1 MSFSSSLENSSVTT
15 ESSHDSSIIVED
27 LVKTFGNKM
36 AVDHLNLKIDR
47 GEIFGFLGP
56 NGSGK
61 STTIKML
68 CGLLAPTS
76 GRAIVSGIDV
86 RKDPEVIRGKI
97 GYMPQKFSLYEDLTV
112 QENLDFYSQLYG
124 VRGPKARKRKD
135 DVIAQVGVGHY
146 RNFLAKQLSGGWK
159 QRLALCCA
167 LVHQPE
173 IIFLDEPTASMDPVA
188 RRGLW
193 DLLFTLASSGI
204 TLFVTT
210 HYMDEAERC
219 SSVGYIY
226 NSRLIVSGGP
236 DELKHAREI
245 VGQGW
250 SRFEVVCRP
259 LVRTFNHAK
268 ALPYINDVTIFGQ
281 ALHIT
286 SPENNIEEAL
296 YRDLSA
302 AGIEVLSIRS
312 IEPSLEDV
320 FVSLTKASMQA
331 EEEQTAHS
339 HQNPLLLLKP
349 LGTFEDEEDAFDEAD
364 SSSPKPGD
372 RS

>member
-1 MSFSSSLENSSVTT
+1 MPLTQEPVPVQLST
-15 ESSHDSSIIVED
+15 EPAIVAEQ
-27 LVKTFGNKM
+27 LVRTFGEKI
-36 AVDHLNLKIDR
+36 AVDHLNLRIDK

-68 CGLLAPTS
+68 CGLLAPSS
-76 GRAIVSGIDV
+76 GKAIVSGIDV
-86 RKDPEVIRGKI
+86 RKDPEQIRGKI

-112 QENLDFYSQLYG
+112 KENIDFYSQLYG
-124 VRGPKARKRKD
+124 VKGPSAKRRKEE
-135 DVIAQVGVGHY
+135 VIELVGIGHY
-146 RNFLAKQLSGGWK
+146 RKFLAKQLSGGWK

-167 LVHQPE
+167 LVHEPE

-193 DLLFTLASSGI
+193 DLLFTLASSGV

-236 DELKHAREI
+236 DEIKKAREV
-245 VGQGW
+245 VGQGNVHL
-250 SRFEVVCRP
+250 EVVCKP
-259 LVRTFNHAK
+259 LVQTFNVVK
-268 ALPYINDVTIFGQ
+268 ALPYVSDVTIFGQ
-281 ALHIT
+281 ALHVI
-286 SPENNIEEAL
+286 SEVPQAAEWLA
-296 YRDLSA
+296 RDLA
-302 AGIEVLSIRS
+302 QTAVQVQKIRE

-320 FVSLTKASMQA
+320 FVTLTKASMV
-331 EEEQTAHS
+331 EEEVR
-339 HQNPLLLLKP
+339 LKA
-349 LGTFEDEEDAFDEAD
+349 LAESMGENASSAFADEEG
-364 SSSPKPGD
+364 SN
-372 RS
+372 

>member
-1 MSFSSSLENSSVTT
+1 MQSPPDTRLIHTPQPGTGQLDNPELAIVTQ
-15 ESSHDSSIIVED
+15 D
-27 LVKTFGNKM
+27 LVRRFGGKT
-36 AVDHLNLKIDR
+36 AVDHLNLSVAK

-76 GRAIVSGIDV
+76 GRAMVCGLDV
-86 RKDPEVIRGKI
+86 HRDAERIRSRI

-112 QENLDFYSQLYG
+112 KENIDFYSRLYG
-124 VRGPKARKRKD
+124 VTGPGARQRKEA
-135 DVIAQVGVGHY
+135 IMELVGIMHY
-146 RNFLAKQLSGGWK
+146 RRFLAKQLSGGWK

-167 LVHQPE
+167 LVHQPD

-193 DLLFTLASSGI
+193 DLLFSLASSGV

-226 NSRLIVSGGP
+226 NSRLVVSGGP
-236 DELKHAREI
+236 DELKHARA
-245 VGQGW
+245 VVAQGNT
-250 SRFEVVCRP
+250 RLEVICRP
-259 LVRTFNHAK
+259 LVQTFNFVK
-268 ALPYINDVTIFGQ
+268 ALPYVRDVTIFGQ
-281 ALHIT
+281 ALHVV
-286 SPENNIEEAL
+286 SDDADAAMQL
-296 YRDLSA
+296 QRDINAS
-302 AGIEVLSIRS
+302 GVLLQSIRP

-320 FVSLTKASMQA
+320 FVTLTRASM
-331 EEEQTAHS
+331 EEEVQAVLTRDREQGEA
-339 HQNPLLLLKP
+339 
-349 LGTFEDEEDAFDEAD
+349 GDDEFEDEAND
-364 SSSPKPGD
+364 SAIV
-372 RS
+372 

>member
-1 MSFSSSLENSSVTT
+1 MSLPAESPSSILTASNNEPA
-15 ESSHDSSIIVED
+15 IIVEE
-27 LVKTFGNKM
+27 LVRTFGEKI
-36 AVDHLNLKIDR
+36 AVDHLNLRIER

-76 GRAIVSGIDV
+76 GRAIVSGVDV
-86 RKDPEVIRGKI
+86 RKEPERIRGKI

-124 VRGPKARKRKD
+124 VRGPKARKRKEN
-135 DVIAQVGVGHY
+135 VIAQVGIGHY
-146 RNFLAKQLSGGWK
+146 RSFLAKQLSGGWK

-193 DLLFTLASSGI
+193 DLLFTLASGGI

-236 DELKHAREI
+236 DELKHAREL
-245 VGQGW
+245 VGEGW
-250 SRFEVVCRP
+250 TRLEVVCRP
-259 LVRTFNHAK
+259 LVQTFNVAK
-268 ALPYINDVTIFGQ
+268 ALPYVHDVTIFGQ

-286 SPENNIEEAL
+286 SPDENAADAL
-296 YRDLSA
+296 RHDLSK
-302 AGIEVLSIRS
+302 AGIDILSMRS

-331 EEEQTAHS
+331 EEERLGQQRRLKS
-339 HQNPLLLLKP
+339 LLLNPLTNF
-349 LGTFEDEEDAFDEAD
+349 GDGDEGQNDDGSGETL
-364 SSSPKPGD
+364 
-372 RS
+372 

>member
-1 MSFSSSLENSSVTT
+1 MSVLSENRSTAVMAEPAITT
-15 ESSHDSSIIVED
+15 EN
-27 LVKTFGNKM
+27 LVKTFGEKI
-36 AVDHLNLKIDR
+36 AVDNLNLRVDR

-68 CGLLAPTS
+68 CGLLTPTD
-76 GRAIVSGIDV
+76 GRAVVSGIDV
-86 RKDPEVIRGKI
+86 CRDPEQIRGKI

-112 QENLDFYSQLYG
+112 KENIDFYAQLYG
-124 VRGPKARKRKD
+124 VKGSGARKRKD
-135 DVIAQVGVGHY
+135 EVIDQVGIGHY
-146 RNFLAKQLSGGWK
+146 RSFLAKQLSGGWK

-167 LVHQPE
+167 LVHGPE

-236 DELKHAREI
+236 DELKQARDV
-245 VGQGW
+245 VGQGNV
-250 SRFEVVCRP
+250 RLEVVCRP
-259 LVRTFNHAK
+259 LVRTFNLAK
-268 ALPYINDVTIFGQ
+268 ALPYVSDVTIFGQ
-281 ALHIT
+281 ALHII
-286 SPENNIEEAL
+286 SENPQAAELLAV
-296 YRDLSA
+296 DLA
-302 AGIEVLSIRS
+302 REGVLIHSMRE

-320 FVSLTKASMQA
+320 FVTLTKASMQ
-331 EEEQTAHS
+331 EEEIRLSREAAQHERRS
-339 HQNPLLLLKP
+339 E
-349 LGTFEDEEDAFDEAD
+349 FDDEGDDDDEAGG
-364 SSSPKPGD
+364 SR
-372 RS
+372 RSKSGGLIR

>member
-1 MSFSSSLENSSVTT
+1 MPVPAQYPSSPLAVSNAEPA
-15 ESSHDSSIIVED
+15 IIVED
-27 LVKTFGNKM
+27 LVRSFGDKI
-36 AVDHLNLKIDR
+36 AVDHLTLRVER

-76 GRAIVSGIDV
+76 GKAIVSGIDV
-86 RKDPEVIRGKI
+86 CKDPELIRGKI

-124 VRGPKARKRKD
+124 VRGSRARKRKE
-135 DVIAQVGVGHY
+135 DVIAQVGIGHY
-146 RNFLAKQLSGGWK
+146 RGFLAKQLSGGWK

-167 LVHQPE
+167 LVHEPE

-193 DLLFTLASSGI
+193 DLLFTLASGGI

-219 SSVGYIY
+219 SSLGYIY
-226 NSRLIVSGGP
+226 NSKLIISGGL
-236 DELKHAREI
+236 DELKHAREV
-245 VGQGW
+245 VGQGAV
-250 SRFEVVCRP
+250 RLEVVCRP
-259 LVRTFNHAK
+259 LVGTFNVAK
-268 ALPYINDVTIFGQ
+268 ALPYVSDVTIFGQ
-281 ALHIT
+281 ALHIAST
-286 SPENNIEEAL
+286 EENAETL
-296 YRDLSA
+296 LRRDLLD
-302 AGIEVLSIRS
+302 AGIDLISLRA

-320 FVSLTKASMQA
+320 FVTLTKASMQA
-331 EEEQTAHS
+331 EEEVQKGR
-339 HQNPLLLLKP
+339 QPNPSSSLLKP
-349 LGTFEDEEDAFDEAD
+349 FTSFGDGHTDEDEEPA
-364 SSSPKPGD
+364 GD
-372 RS
+372 LKSQ

>member
-1 MSFSSSLENSSVTT
+1 MPTLETVLPKVSTDPAIIT
-15 ESSHDSSIIVED
+15 EN
-27 LVKTFGNKM
+27 LVRTFGEKI
-36 AVDHLNLKIDR
+36 AVDHLNLRVDR

-68 CGLLAPTS
+68 CGLLTPTS
-76 GRAIVSGIDV
+76 GRAVVSGIDV
-86 RKDPEVIRGKI
+86 RREAERIRGKI

-112 QENLDFYSQLYG
+112 KENIDFYSQLYG
-124 VRGPKARKRKD
+124 VTGPSARKRKD
-135 DVIAQVGVGHY
+135 AVIDLVGIGHY
-146 RNFLAKQLSGGWK
+146 RGFLAKQLSGGWK

-193 DLLFTLASSGI
+193 DLLFTLASSGV

-236 DELKHAREI
+236 DELKQAREV
-245 VGQGW
+245 VGQGNY
-250 SRFEVVCRP
+250 RVEVVCRP
-259 LVRTFNHAK
+259 LVQTFNLVK
-268 ALPYINDVTIFGQ
+268 ALSYVQDVTIFGQ
-281 ALHIT
+281 ALHVV
-286 SPENNIEEAL
+286 SENPDLWPLLEA
-296 YRDLSA
+296 DLA
-302 AGIEVLSIRS
+302 QAGVAVQTIRT

-320 FVSLTKASMQA
+320 FVTLTKASMLEDERRMQKVGQEMA
-331 EEEQTAHS
+331 THLSGFDEDEEQTGA
-339 HQNPLLLLKP
+339 
-349 LGTFEDEEDAFDEAD
+349 
-364 SSSPKPGD
+364 
-372 RS
+372 